1 MVLPATRPR
10 DMTPALEAI
19 FGNRTAA
26 HVLLFLENYES
37 GYASLIAKTFDM
49 PVSIT
54 QDQLRKLENAGV
66 LISRLVGRTRLFEFN
81 PRNPTA
87 KHLRTFLADEL
98 SALPESITQRYF
110 RERQR
115 PRRTGKKIER
125 A

>member
-1 MVLPATRPR
+1 M
-10 DMTPALEAI
+10 
-19 FGNRTAA
+19 
-26 HVLLFLENYES
+26 LFLENYES
-37 GYASLIAKTFDM
+37 GYASLVAKTFDI

-81 PRNPTA
+81 PWNPTA

-98 SALPESITQRYF
+98 NALPESITQRYF

-115 PRRTGKKIER
+115 VGIDAVLSGGGAVSVCRLGEEATLLRRPVHR
-125 A
+125 RHPSQ